1 VIFMGLDFGIL
12 YLLAVN
18 VVGFLLFAL
27 STLIRKKTSNIRIDF
42 LWMLTALLGGS
53 VGTLISML
61 VFDRKAEKENM
72 MSKVFLLCVV
82 VVQTVIVLF
91 LNGFHSPELNFD
103 VIGFFSSNKFLI
115 VYLIAINILTFTVF
129 AIDKYKAVKEKKRVR
144 IVTLLSLSF
153 FGGAVGGLAAMYLFR
168 HKTKVNYFTV
178 GLPLMIITHLILIFY
193 IMNI

>member
-1 VIFMGLDFGIL
+1 MGLDFGIL

-27 STLIRKKTSNIRIDF
+27 STLIRKKTANIRIDF

-72 MSKVFLLCVV
+72 MSKVFLSCVV

-115 VYLIAINILTFTVF
+115 VYLIAINVLTFTVF

-144 IVTLLSLSF
+144 IVTLLSLSC

>member
-1 VIFMGLDFGIL
+1 MIFMGLDFGIL